1 MSLWSAKRQK
11 IRKTAHTSCIFS
23 CASTMLFARL
33 NCICMVCRYIYSH
46 MRFVDT
52 AKNTEAD
59 LLIPGNILHAGVN
72 IISYNTTHDKLSQ
85 EIQQNLLIS
94 TTTNETDY
102 DCKFGTWHL
111 AHIVESNHHLR

>member
-1 MSLWSAKRQK
+1 
-11 IRKTAHTSCIFS
+11 
-23 CASTMLFARL
+23 MLFRS
-33 NCICMVCRYIYSH
+33 SH
-46 MRFVDT
+46 MRVDT

-94 TTTNETDY
+94 TTTNEKDY

-111 AHIVESNHHLR
+111 AHNYY